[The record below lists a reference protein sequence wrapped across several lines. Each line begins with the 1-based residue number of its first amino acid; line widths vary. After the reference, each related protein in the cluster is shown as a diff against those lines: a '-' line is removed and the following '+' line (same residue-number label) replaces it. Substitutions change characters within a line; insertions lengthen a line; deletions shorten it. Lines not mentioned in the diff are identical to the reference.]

1 MRSIFSKITF
11 IFLFLSSFN
20 LLSQAPANDDKIN
33 AEELILDSIGN
44 FESGLYA
51 YSLVNA
57 TADGTVPPNWLYGLG
72 RNVWFKFR
80 PTKPL
85 VNFVLKGDRNKMVA
99 LYDSAGNVLQSKTGP
114 YDGYLGMIFEGLDTL
129 QEYYLNIDGRTASS
143 FGIKMSSEIGFDYKS
158 HAEVLELDSA
168 GNFESGLYAYSLVNA
183 TADGTVP
190 PNWLYGLGRNVWF
203 KFRPTKPLVNFVLKG
218 DRNKMVAL
226 YDSAGN
232 VLQSKTGPYD
242 GYLGMIFEGL
252 DTLQEYYL
260 NIDGR
265 TASSF
270 GIKMSS
276 EIGFDYKSHAE
287 VLELDSAGNFESANN
302 AYSLVGATAD
312 GATPPNW
319 YYGVNHNVWFK
330 FKPTVPLVNFVLKGT
345 VNKMAALYDSAGN
358 VLQSKMGPY
367 DGYLGMIFEELD
379 TLQEYYLNIDG
390 RTASSFGIEIKS
402 TFQCINELWAIS
414 SGKWGDPNTWSS
426 TEGGQPVSA
435 IPCENT
441 VVYIKGFDV
450 SFNSTETVVAKRL
463 ELIGTSSSVMTRL
476 NVQTGELNVVEKI
489 ITSGAGVKL
498 QSSTSST
505 IKVIGAG
512 GG

>member
-1 MRSIFSKITF
+1 MRICFLSIAS
-11 IFLFLSSFN
+11 IFLFLSSFS
-20 LLSQAPANDDKIN
+20 LFSQVPANDDRIN
-33 AEELILDSIGN
+33 AEELVLDAQGN
-44 FESGLYA
+44 FE
-51 YSLVNA
+51 
-57 TADGTVPPNWLYGLG
+57 T
-72 RNVWFKFR
+72 
-80 PTKPL
+80 
-85 VNFVLKGDRNKMVA
+85 
-99 LYDSAGNVLQSKTGP
+99 
-114 YDGYLGMIFEGLDTL
+114 
-129 QEYYLNIDGRTASS
+129 
-143 FGIKMSSEIGFDYKS
+143 
-158 HAEVLELDSA
+158 
-168 GNFESGLYAYSLVNA
+168 
-183 TADGTVP
+183 
-190 PNWLYGLGRNVWF
+190 
-203 KFRPTKPLVNFVLKG
+203 
-218 DRNKMVAL
+218 
-226 YDSAGN
+226 
-232 VLQSKTGPYD
+232 
-242 GYLGMIFEGL
+242 
-252 DTLQEYYL
+252 
-260 NIDGR
+260 
-265 TASSF
+265 
-270 GIKMSS
+270 
-276 EIGFDYKSHAE
+276 
-287 VLELDSAGNFESANN
+287 ANN

-330 FKPTVPLVNFVLKGT
+330 FRPTVPLVNFVLKGT

-390 RTASSFGIEIKS
+390 RTASGFGIKMSSEIGFDYKSHAEELVLDAQGNFETANNAYSLVGATADGATPPNWYYGVNHNVWFKFRPTVPLVNFVLKGTVNKMAALYDSAGNVLQSKTGPYDGYLEMIFEGLDPLQEYYLNIDGRTASSFGIEVKPGLY
-402 TFQCINELWAIS
+402 CKNELWAIS
-414 SGKWGDPNTWSS
+414 SGAWNDPSTWSD

-435 IPCENT
+435 IPCEET

-450 SFNSTETVVAKRL
+450 SFNSTGTVVAKRL